1 VESGWFGNGTVTD
14 PGDPMTRHLKRLP
27 GSLLGRTSIRLT
39 LACIAASVS
48 ITTCGSTSSPVSAT
62 SSAPRGTLLWAADHE
77 TANMSQWYTDGGGG
91 EFNSGAASSTASPDV
106 AHTGGY
112 SAKATIVTPGT
123 SGVRLFRWNESRATP
138 EAYYS
143 AWFYFPR
150 SYRIPDWWN
159 IFSFKS
165 RNGPV
170 VNDAFWELEI
180 GNRPGGAMY
189 LYLDWWN
196 GLTIEGPHRGE
207 FGGRSYNQGVKD
219 IPVANWTHI
228 EVFLRQSGAFDG
240 QVIVWQDG
248 VELFNVKAVRTRYP
262 PPNGVAN
269 EWSVNNYGD
278 AITPSPTTIYIDDA
292 EIRAGS

>member
-1 VESGWFGNGTVTD
+1 
-14 PGDPMTRHLKRLP
+14 MTRHLKRLP

-48 ITTCGSTSSPVSAT
+48 ITTCDSKSSPVSAT

-77 TANMSQWYTDGGGG
+77 TGSMSQWYTDGGGG

-106 AHTGGY
+106 AHSGGY

-159 IFSFKS
+159 IFSEL
-165 RNGPV
+165 
-170 VNDAFWELEI
+170 DAY
-180 GNRPGGAMY
+180 R
-189 LYLDWWN
+189 
-196 GLTIEGPHRGE
+196 GL
-207 FGGRSYNQGVKD
+207 
-219 IPVANWTHI
+219 
-228 EVFLRQSGAFDG
+228 
-240 QVIVWQDG
+240 
-248 VELFNVKAVRTRYP
+248 
-262 PPNGVAN
+262 
-269 EWSVNNYGD
+269 
-278 AITPSPTTIYIDDA
+278 SPTVRRVRWAGDRLAGRGRAVQRESSSDSVPAA
-292 EIRAGS
+292 ERCGQRVVGEQLRRCHHAQPHDHLHRRCGDPRRLVSRKVCLREPGTHRPRPWR